1 MADAEVI
8 CDISCG
14 ATHDGAV
21 VRCSFMSTDYDI
33 VPGERALMHCAMA
46 ALRLIGDQIL
56 LGFIMPFRVDTRTP
70 VLAATAFRLEVTT
83 VETVPKKRWFSPDVP
98 KRTTAPLSCPLMG
111 GPAGAPGRGRE
122 IGQAVPFRP
131 MTRPSCIH
139 KFASGSEVVRERRVR
154 SGMSHSTFA
163 SATVGSGSGRDE
175 QPS

>member
-70 VLAATAFRLEVTT
+70 VLAATAAVDERRRRAALKGAC
-83 VETVPKKRWFSPDVP
+83 PCR
-98 KRTTAPLSCPLMG
+98 RAPLVMSPSPRSGRPLLQRQ
-111 GPAGAPGRGRE
+111 PKLKAGATVDLRSASPER
-122 IGQAVPFRP
+122 V
-131 MTRPSCIH
+131 
-139 KFASGSEVVRERRVR
+139 FALL
-154 SGMSHSTFA
+154 HL
-163 SATVGSGSGRDE
+163 
-175 QPS
+175 